1 MRISFTVSELYHR
14 YEGNVNTLFKINFT
28 LCELT
33 ENTGAL
39 TSSHPHS
46 IIVIDPQKGGL
57 FSQMEDLEHN
67 KLESLQEVL
76 ARNLRLILA
85 ERDITQRELAKRT
98 GLAPSTISS
107 YLNCTRYPR
116 ADQLDLIASALDIPV
131 YELTDKIVT
140 RSQDEE
146 LLLAA
151 YRDLSTRMRELVLD
165 TIEFLVE
172 RQAIRSINAQE
183 KRRVIARL
191 ASDKKGTE

>member
-1 MRISFTVSELYHR
+1 M
-14 YEGNVNTLFKINFT
+14 
-28 LCELT
+28 
-33 ENTGAL
+33 
-39 TSSHPHS
+39 
-46 IIVIDPQKGGL
+46 IVIDPQKGGL
-57 FSQMEDLEHN
+57 FTQMEELEHS
-67 KLESLQEVL
+67 KPESLQAVL

-116 ADQLDLIASALDIPV
+116 ADQLGMIANALDIPV

-140 RSQDEE
+140 QSQDEE
-146 LLLAA
+146 LLLDA
-151 YRDLSTRMRELVLD
+151 YRDLNPRMRELVLD

-191 ASDKKGTE
+191 ASDRKGNK